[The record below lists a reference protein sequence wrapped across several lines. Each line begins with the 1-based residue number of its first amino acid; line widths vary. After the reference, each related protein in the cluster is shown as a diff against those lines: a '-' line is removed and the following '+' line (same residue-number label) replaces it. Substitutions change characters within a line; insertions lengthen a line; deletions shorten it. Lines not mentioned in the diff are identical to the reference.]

1 MAEVRDSAKAA
12 PVVIRLRS
20 TTQTAPAAN
29 SFAGSA
35 NSHTVQ
41 ILLSSLRSK
50 MTAAVHT
57 DRVHPQQTEP
67 SASDGQNDGET
78 AMTDNQLRQTME
90 EATDDASAGGEL
102 NVTEEWGDSAQEPYA
117 PEIFQTETVFEK
129 NQTDDMPLDSVL
141 EKPLIRPDLRPTM
154 RLRLLLNENE
164 IPSREELEK
173 QTFND
178 SSDFFEEAPDRISGA
193 VTSEEL
199 EEDVL
204 PASQKEQKH
213 TAASNA
219 QKPGV
224 IKGAGT
230 RVGYFF
236 TNIGRAVKRKRVLSK
251 RKKAEEERRRRQI
264 ERRRQERAAME
275 RRRAGYG
282 SRYRTNNDN
291 RKQ

>member
-1 MAEVRDSAKAA
+1 
-12 PVVIRLRS
+12 VIRLRS

-57 DRVHPQQTEP
+57 DRVQPQQTEP

-129 NQTDDMPLDSVL
+129 NRTDDMPLDSVL

-154 RLRLLLNENE
+154 RLRVILNENE

-178 SSDFFEEAPDRISGA
+178 SSDFFEEAPDRLSGV
-193 VTSEEL
+193 VTSQEL
-199 EEDVL
+199 DALTAPEDAQE
-204 PASQKEQKH
+204 PQRKQY
-213 TAASNA
+213 AAAVA
-219 QKPGV
+219 QRLGGSVKSAGV
-224 IKGAGT
+224 H
-230 RVGYFF
+230 VGYFV
-236 TNIGRAVKRKRVLSK
+236 TNIGRAVKRRRELSK
-251 RKKAEEERRRRQI
+251 RQKAGEERRRRQM

-275 RRRAGYG
+275 RRSAAHDTPKQ
-282 SRYRTNNDN
+282 TNDDN

>member
-1 MAEVRDSAKAA
+1 MPA
-12 PVVIRLRS
+12 P
-20 TTQTAPAAN
+20 
-29 SFAGSA
+29 
-35 NSHTVQ
+35 
-41 ILLSSLRSK
+41 
-50 MTAAVHT
+50 
-57 DRVHPQQTEP
+57 
-67 SASDGQNDGET
+67 
-78 AMTDNQLRQTME
+78 
-90 EATDDASAGGEL
+90 
-102 NVTEEWGDSAQEPYA
+102 
-117 PEIFQTETVFEK
+117 
-129 NQTDDMPLDSVL
+129 
-141 EKPLIRPDLRPTM
+141 
-154 RLRLLLNENE
+154 
-164 IPSREELEK
+164 
-173 QTFND
+173 
-178 SSDFFEEAPDRISGA
+178 
-193 VTSEEL
+193 
-199 EEDVL
+199 
-204 PASQKEQKH
+204 QKEQKH